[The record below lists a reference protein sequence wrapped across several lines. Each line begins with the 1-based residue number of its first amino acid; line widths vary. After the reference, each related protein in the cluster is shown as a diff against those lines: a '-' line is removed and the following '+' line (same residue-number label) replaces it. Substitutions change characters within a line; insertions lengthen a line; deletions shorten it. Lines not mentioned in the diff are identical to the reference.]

1 LPAPLPVPAWHAK
14 RSLKVKPKVNP
25 NLRMNPNLRILKFV
39 VAVLGLILFV
49 ADRILKYYFYKNPAL
64 VLGGDFFYNLLSFH
78 FVRNFGIAFGLP
90 FFGPILIV
98 LIFLILLFLI
108 GLLVN
113 QIKSDDLL
121 LYAATFII
129 IIGASSNLIDRL
141 RYGFVIDYIDL
152 TWFTVFNLADCM
164 ITIGV
169 FLFLIQSISKKPRT
183 FDKSIKP
190 S

>member
-1 LPAPLPVPAWHAK
+1 
-14 RSLKVKPKVNP
+14 
-25 NLRMNPNLRILKFV
+25 MNPNLRIFKFV
-39 VAVLGLILFV
+39 VAVLGFILFV

-90 FFGPILIV
+90 FFWPVLIV
-98 LIFLILLFLI
+98 LIFIILLFLI
-108 GLLVN
+108 GLLIN
-113 QIKSDDLL
+113 QIKSGDLFL
-121 LYAATFII
+121 SAATLLIV
-129 IIGASSNLIDRL
+129 IGAGSNLIDRL

-169 FLFLIQSISKKPRT
+169 FIFLIQSIVKKPHT
-183 FDKSIKP
+183 FDKSIKL